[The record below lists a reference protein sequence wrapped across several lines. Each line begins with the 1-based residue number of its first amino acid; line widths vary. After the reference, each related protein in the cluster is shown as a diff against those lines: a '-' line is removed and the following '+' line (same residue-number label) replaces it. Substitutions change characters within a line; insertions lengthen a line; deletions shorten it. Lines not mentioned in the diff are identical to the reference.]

1 MKRFPFPGEAKEI
14 RCTTD
19 AWHEARALD
28 CEQRKESY
36 QEVFDAGSKSL
47 AMPWRSRS
55 PHTIMPT
62 PKWQPC
68 LSKGLSLGTTRTAPP
83 TSTWPSCGLNHPR
96 QRGAGA

>member
-47 AMPWRSRS
+47 ALCPGAADRPTLSCQPQSGSRACRRVCRSGLRGPLLRPRPGRLVGS
-55 PHTIMPT
+55 TTHG
-62 PKWQPC
+62 
-68 LSKGLSLGTTRTAPP
+68 KGAQG
-83 TSTWPSCGLNHPR
+83 
-96 QRGAGA
+96 